1 MRQRGKSKQVYC
13 RPPGPPPH
21 TAAEAPAGHGLDPA
35 LWTSLT
41 LASDLNI
48 WQQADKGCSGNS
60 LCCCQQPHPLHC
72 PARGLH
78 IHTFSFQ
85 LRAPAPLS
93 LLTLCF
99 SQSLSP
105 LSFSFPLPLPFL
117 RSFLLNTPHPAFPS
131 FLCLCLS
138 LPPSI
143 WPSLCLLHCQ
153 EVSLFSPLIFCV
165 SVVSFYLST
174 LYPKPSLMILSLLHF
189 SFWVSSLFVPC
200 PPPGNRPGFGK
211 VPT

>member
-1 MRQRGKSKQVYC
+1 MDTKEGR
-13 RPPGPPPH
+13 
-21 TAAEAPAGHGLDPA
+21 D
-35 LWTSLT
+35 
-41 LASDLNI
+41 
-48 WQQADKGCSGNS
+48 
-60 LCCCQQPHPLHC
+60 
-72 PARGLH
+72 
-78 IHTFSFQ
+78 
-85 LRAPAPLS
+85 
-93 LLTLCF
+93 
-99 SQSLSP
+99 
-105 LSFSFPLPLPFL
+105 
-117 RSFLLNTPHPAFPS
+117 
-131 FLCLCLS
+131 
-138 LPPSI
+138 PPSI